1 MQGRVMSLLNSGATA
16 IAPLG
21 LLIAGPFSD
30 LVGIRV
36 WFWAGGML
44 CVLIAVAGFFI
55 PAVMDLEENRD
66 PTQQPLIEPL

>member
-1 MQGRVMSLLNSGATA
+1 MSLPAATA

-36 WFWAGGML
+36 WFWAGGLL
-44 CVLIAVAGFFI
+44 CILIAVAAF
-55 PAVMDLEENRD
+55 PAGSHESRG
-66 PTQQPLIEPL
+66 TQGAHATASN